1 MVSRRP
7 FDYPWTNFMRTTQS
21 LSTAF
26 AVLLAAAGSIR
37 AEEPQLPE
45 GSRLLWNGDTEETSQ
60 LVQLGRI
67 VDGGVRGKCLEAYWP
82 DPPKRTNPV
91 IVFGKSRPDIDL
103 ADYDELWFHAKA
115 SEPGKTFNVEL
126 RQWSGRIAR
135 LNVDPYLADGK
146 LTTEWQLVRLPLA
159 EFKPNEKWQG
169 QVDHIVFPEAKRTNN
184 NRQNRDLLPTK
195 LYLDDFHLVRGRSKR
210 VGRSGPQP

>member
-1 MVSRRP
+1 
-7 FDYPWTNFMRTTQS
+7 MRSMQS
-21 LSTAF
+21 LVTAF

-60 LVQLGRI
+60 LVQLGRV

-159 EFKPNEKWQG
+159 ACRFQTQRKVARPGRPHRVPGGRPNEKHPPKPRSAADEALSRRLLSGQG
-169 QVDHIVFPEAKRTNN
+169 AVRTGWPFQSAAVS
-184 NRQNRDLLPTK
+184 RQCWPPM
-195 LYLDDFHLVRGRSKR
+195 F
-210 VGRSGPQP
+210 